1 MSPNQRAGNPR
12 NGIAE
17 KAARS
22 FSFFSWRPV
31 HTARREKRRAV
42 SALGGRQHDATSH
55 DGAQDMNMEGQKR
68 ALAGGRE
75 RGPEGLGLV
84 GRQARRGA
92 PASTSP
98 ALAGAGRLEGRS
110 TQLMASWAA
119 HGGQATM
126 PTNAAILLGF
136 RKGNVQF
143 ISHRPVQTGQPLDGS
158 DPTGILVTSGC
169 LLWPP
174 NCGCSHSQRQK
185 KSLFPALCGFPE
197 AAGRLVRAE
206 GFRRF

>member
-1 MSPNQRAGNPR
+1 MPWGGGGEEERKGPRRAGV
-12 NGIAE
+12 GGQAGE
-17 KAARS
+17 VGCTC
-22 FSFFSWRPV
+22 V
-31 HTARREKRRAV
+31 HQPCP
-42 SALGGRQHDATSH
+42 GRC
-55 DGAQDMNMEGQKR
+55 GE
-68 ALAGGRE
+68 AGGKE
-75 RGPEGLGLV
+75 HSADGLV
-84 GRQARRGA
+84 GSA
-92 PASTSP
+92 
-98 ALAGAGRLEGRS
+98 
-110 TQLMASWAA
+110 W
-119 HGGQATM
+119 GQATM
-126 PTNAAILLGF
+126 PANAAILLGF